1 MILKVLNVFCL
12 QTFNFVFP
20 YKLFVCQY
28 LKPFTLFFA
37 CLQTPY
43 RNIRFLGLGSLGRIR
58 HIYVSLIPS
67 NSSNL
72 YFLY

>member
-1 MILKVLNVFCL
+1 MILKALNVFCL

-20 YKLFVCQY
+20 YKSFVCQY
-28 LKPFTLFFA
+28 LKSFTLFFA

-43 RNIRFLGLGSLGRIR
+43 MNIRFLGLGRLGRIR

-72 YFLY
+72 YFLC

>member
-12 QTFNFVFP
+12 QTFNFVIP
-20 YKLFVCQY
+20 YKIDVNQY
-28 LKPFTLFFA
+28 LQTLQLFFT

-43 RNIRFLGLGSLGRIR
+43 MNIRFLGLGSLGRIR

-67 NSSNL
+67 NLSNL
-72 YFLY
+72 YFLC